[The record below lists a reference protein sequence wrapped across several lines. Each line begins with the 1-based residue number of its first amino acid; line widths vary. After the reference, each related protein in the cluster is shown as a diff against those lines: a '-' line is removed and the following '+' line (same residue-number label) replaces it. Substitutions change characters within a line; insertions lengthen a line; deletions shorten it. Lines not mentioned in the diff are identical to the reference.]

1 MKVSPLEVLDG
12 LGDVVLDILEPLVA
26 QLLQD
31 VGIGLET
38 VERLDGLLV
47 PAAAAAARVGHHSHL
62 LPQPSPNNTNV

>member
-26 QLLQD
+26 QLFED

-47 PAAAAAARVGHHSHL
+47 PAAAAA
-62 LPQPSPNNTNV
+62 

>member
-47 PAAAAAARVGHHSHL
+47 PAAAAARVRHHSHL
-62 LPQPSPNNTNV
+62 LPQPSPARQM